1 MFDNILQ
8 LIGNTPLVK
17 INKLNPN
24 NNVEI
29 YAKVEGFN
37 PGGSIKDRI
46 ALRMIEQAEKQG
58 KLTKEKTIIEPTS
71 GNTGI
76 GLAMVASVKGYNIEI
91 VMSEA
96 VSLERRK
103 VLEGFGAKI
112 ILSPAEESTDGAI
125 RLAEQMVKKHP
136 NKYFMP
142 NQYDNPNNYMAHYYT
157 TAKELYDDLPDMDY
171 FVAGLGTTGTLMGC
185 AKGLKELNSN
195 IKIIA
200 AEPNPSHTVQGL
212 KSLQEARVPGIYDE
226 KLIDETIKI
235 NDNNAYR
242 CARELIKKEGIF
254 AGISSGAA
262 ISCALK
268 LAKRIEGTA
277 KIAVILPDRAEK
289 YLSTSLIQADKMG
302 MKIFNTAQKQK
313 QEFVPLQKGKVGIY
327 TCGPTVYDYAHVGNF
342 RSYIFSDLL
351 KRYLRYKGYE
361 ITHVMNITDVDDKTI
376 KGSVQQNKSL
386 KEFTEFF
393 TKEFFEDY
401 DALRIERPD
410 YTPKATDTIKEMV
423 DLIKKLLDKGYAYK
437 SDDGSVYF
445 DISKFK
451 DYGKMAHLD
460 LKGLKP
466 GARVSQDEY
475 EKEDVSDFV
484 LWKSYQKED
493 GDVYW
498 ETELGKGRPGWHLE
512 CSAMSMKFLGES
524 IDIHT
529 GGIDLVFPH
538 HQNEVAQSE
547 AVTGK
552 TFVNY
557 WVHCNHLIVEGKKM
571 SKSMGN
577 FYTVRDL
584 LNKGYSPLAI
594 RYILLSTHYRQQLNL
609 TMESLE
615 SAGHSVQRLKEFM
628 LRLKEAE
635 GEKEHEGVNKLL
647 TEVEQRFTENLDDDL
662 NISGA
667 LAGIFEFTRKIN
679 KLLDDKRISKTDA
692 EKIQNQM
699 LMMNR
704 VLGFLE
710 IEEEEIPAEVTEL
723 AEKRLDARNNRD
735 FETADILRDKIKEK
749 GYSIDDTKSGYKLKK
764 L

>member
-76 GLAMVASVKGYNIEI
+76 GLAMVAAVKGYNIEI

-136 NKYFMP
+136 DKYFMP

-157 TAKELYDDLPDMDY
+157 TAKELYDELPDMDY

-235 NDNNAYR
+235 NDNDAYR

>member
-351 KRYLRYKGYE
+351 KRYLRYKGYG

-393 TKEFFEDY
+393 IKEFFEDY